1 MKSNKKIL
9 IMESDDHTRDIMQL
23 YITLEGWSLDIASD
37 WNEVLIKTG
46 ISKYDLLIIDA
57 PHFLERHGSHVVTVK
72 SFLATPLILLYP
84 TEQQEPILK
93 GFRLGA
99 DDCLAKPFTP
109 VELICRIRAIMR
121 RKSPSSYF
129 DMSMKN
135 LYPYKQSQIHVN
147 SAISQVQVGDQFI
160 PFTKREFS
168 LISYMYSH
176 MNKFISRSELLEQ
189 VWGNNKV
196 SYERTVDA
204 YIKRVRYKIQNRA
217 EDSFSLIKTVRGSG
231 YCLLAPFTALH

>member
-1 MKSNKKIL
+1 MKIHKKIL
-9 IMESDDHTRDIMQL
+9 IMESDERTRDIIQL
-23 YITLEGWSLDIASD
+23 YISLEGWTLDVASD
-37 WNEVLIKTG
+37 WDEVLIKTD

-57 PHFLERHGSHVVTVK
+57 PRFLERLGSHVATVK
-72 SFLATPLILLYP
+72 NFLAIPLILLHP
-84 TEQQEPILK
+84 TEQQEPILN

-147 SAISQVQVGDQFI
+147 SAISQVQVGDQVI

-176 MNKFISRSELLEQ
+176 MNKFLTRTELLEQ
-189 VWGNNKV
+189 VWGKNKV

-204 YIKRVRYKIQNRA
+204 YIKRVRQKMQNRA
-217 EDSFSLIKTVRGSG
+217 GESFSLLQTVRGSG